1 MDQAPFGI
9 VGLETAL
16 PLALALTASGR
27 LTLPQVIRLLTAQP
41 AVVITS
47 DRGTLGVG
55 AVADVTIIDPAREW
69 VVDPAQFRSKSRNTP
84 FSGWKMTGQV
94 IKTLVGGKVVYAL

>member
-1 MDQAPFGI
+1 

-41 AVVITS
+41 AAVITS
-47 DRGTLGVG
+47 DRGALGVG